1 MAALD
6 RLEGAKLL
14 AHPLSAAVLATLR
27 ERGFEEA
34 TMEEILSRAGMSA
47 AEFYR
52 QFDGKEE
59 IASLVIEAQIGEFV
73 ERVSEA
79 YESVEG
85 WPDNLRA
92 AAYETARY
100 VRDHPDM
107 TWLATI
113 GVMREKEVARAHR
126 DRVFQWAS
134 GMIEAGRDAAPDPAA
149 VPAAASLI
157 AVGGI
162 VDVLRRYQE
171 GADVRATEALP
182 RLMYAAVR
190 PFLGEE
196 AAHRELEIEVPPDLR
211 SL

>member
-1 MAALD
+1 
-6 RLEGAKLL
+6 
-14 AHPLSAAVLATLR
+14 
-27 ERGFEEA
+27 
-34 TMEEILSRAGMSA
+34 MSA